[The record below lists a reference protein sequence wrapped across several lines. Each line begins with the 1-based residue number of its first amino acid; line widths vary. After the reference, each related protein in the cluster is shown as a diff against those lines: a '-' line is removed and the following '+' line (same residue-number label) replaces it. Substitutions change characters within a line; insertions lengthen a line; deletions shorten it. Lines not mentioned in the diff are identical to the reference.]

1 MINKLQHARFHETYH
16 LMEQEISGVADINK
30 FAKWMLGPRVCVTGL
45 IEQKNISGFD
55 AHALAQQG
63 IVPHLHRSEEPSRV
77 VQDRDERSD
86 LSAKNGLGF
95 YDWSGRD
102 IESYKARAE
111 HKLQQLIH
119 PLKNDG

>member
-1 MINKLQHARFHETYH
+1 MRRVTTALKKNQKDSIVLNLPIVGFMINKLQHARFHETYH

-45 IEQKNISGFD
+45 
-55 AHALAQQG
+55 
-63 IVPHLHRSEEPSRV
+63 
-77 VQDRDERSD
+77 
-86 LSAKNGLGF
+86 GF